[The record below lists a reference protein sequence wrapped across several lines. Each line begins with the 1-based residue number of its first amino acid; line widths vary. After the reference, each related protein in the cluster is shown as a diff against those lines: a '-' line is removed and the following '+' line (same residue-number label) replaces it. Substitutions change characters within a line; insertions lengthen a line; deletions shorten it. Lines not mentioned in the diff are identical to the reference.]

1 MIINLHDWTVVLF
14 VFNVLFINV
23 LSLLDACLLFSDPI
37 QKKTNKKQNKTKQNK
52 TKNTQNIRCKCISCC
67 NLVDLLYV
75 VKADVFRLVVFSVS
89 KIIFKL
95 K

>member
-37 QKKTNKKQNKTKQNK
+37 QKKQTKNKTKQNK
-52 TKNTQNIRCKCISCC
+52 TKQKTHKTLDANVYHVVISLTYYMLSRPMCS
-67 NLVDLLYV
+67 DLLS
-75 VKADVFRLVVFSVS
+75 FLCL
-89 KIIFKL
+89 KL
-95 K
+95 FLN